1 MRSNKLRF
9 LIQRRA
15 RTMTIAENKRHTV
28 LKVAVLAI
36 ALACVLG
43 CDSPDGDVATT
54 WSAETKSPDGHWL
67 ATAQSQQWGGPGT
80 AYDAT
85 MVFLKKLDSSDPPR
99 TVLQFSHQYGTMNL
113 EMKWLTPTHLNVM
126 YAPSARPGDHVN
138 IDFQMAE
145 FDGVEISIE
154 DLSGKSANT
163 FR

>member
-1 MRSNKLRF
+1 MISSTVSAR
-9 LIQRRA
+9 LILFA
-15 RTMTIAENKRHTV
+15 FA
-28 LKVAVLAI
+28 LAI

-43 CDSPDGDVATT
+43 CGSPDGDVATT

-99 TVLQFSHQYGTMNL
+99 KVLQFSHQYGTMNL
-113 EMKWLTPTHLNVM
+113 EMKWLTPTRLGVM
-126 YAPSARPGDHVN
+126 YAPSARAGDHVN
-138 IDFQMAE
+138 IDFQIAK
-145 FDGVEISIE
+145 FDGIEISIQ
-154 DLSGKSANT
+154 DLSGRSANT